1 MYIIITIQE
10 SEDYNMDK
18 LTARQKDEMYDDIG
32 ELLFKYDKDRTA
44 KRMIK
49 SFFQEVQEVETSKE
63 LCNMR
68 IILVSLKH
76 LLKITFPSK

>member
-1 MYIIITIQE
+1 MQE

-18 LTARQKDEMYDDIG
+18 LTAKQKDEMYYDIG
-32 ELLFKYDKDRTA
+32 ELLFKYDKDKTA

-68 IILVSLKH
+68 IILVSLRH
-76 LLKITFPSK
+76 LLKITFPNK

>member
-1 MYIIITIQE
+1 
-10 SEDYNMDK
+10 MDK
-18 LTARQKDEMYDDIG
+18 LTANQKNKMHDEIEY
-32 ELLFKYDKDRTA
+32 LLFKYDKDRTA

-49 SFFQEVQEVETSKE
+49 AFLQEVQEIETSKE

-76 LLKITFPSK
+76 LLKITFPTK

>member
-1 MYIIITIQE
+1 MQE

-18 LTARQKDEMYDDIG
+18 LTAKQKDEMYDDIG
-32 ELLFKYDKDRTA
+32 ELLFKYDKDKTA

-68 IILVSLKH
+68 IVLATLKH
-76 LLKITFPSK
+76 LLKITFPAK

>member
-1 MYIIITIQE
+1 
-10 SEDYNMDK
+10 MDK
-18 LTARQKDEMYDDIG
+18 LTAKQKDKMYDEIG

-68 IILVSLKH
+68 IILVSLKY
-76 LLKITFPSK
+76 LLKITFPNK

>member
-1 MYIIITIQE
+1 
-10 SEDYNMDK
+10 MDK
-18 LTARQKDEMYDDIG
+18 LTAKQKDKMYDDIG

-68 IILVSLKH
+68 IILASLKY
-76 LLKITFPSK
+76 LLKITFPNK

>member
-1 MYIIITIQE
+1 MKE
-10 SEDYNMDK
+10 SEDYIMDK
-18 LTARQKDEMYDDIG
+18 LTAKQKDKMYDDIG

-68 IILVSLKH
+68 IILASLKY
-76 LLKITFPSK
+76 LLKITFPNK

>member
-1 MYIIITIQE
+1 
-10 SEDYNMDK
+10 MDK
-18 LTARQKDEMYDDIG
+18 LTAQQKDKMYDEIG

-49 SFFQEVQEVETSKE
+49 SFFQEVQEVESSKE

-68 IILVSLKH
+68 IILVTLKH
-76 LLKITFPSK
+76 LLKITFPNK

>member
-1 MYIIITIQE
+1 
-10 SEDYNMDK
+10 MDN
-18 LTARQKDEMYDDIG
+18 LTANQMNKMYDEI
-32 ELLFKYDKDRTA
+32 EYLLFKYDKDRTA

-68 IILVSLKH
+68 IVLASLKH
-76 LLKITFPSK
+76 LLKITFPNK

>member
-1 MYIIITIQE
+1 
-10 SEDYNMDK
+10 MDK
-18 LTARQKDEMYDDIG
+18 LTAKQKYEMYDEIG

-49 SFFQEVQEVETSKE
+49 AFLQEVQEIDNSKE

-76 LLKITFPSK
+76 LLKITFPTK

>member
-1 MYIIITIQE
+1 
-10 SEDYNMDK
+10 MDA
-18 LTARQKDEMYDDIG
+18 LTTNQKNKMYDEI
-32 ELLFKYDKDRTA
+32 EYLLFKYDKDKTA

-49 SFFQEVQEVETSKE
+49 AFLHEVQEVETSKE

-76 LLKITFPSK
+76 LLKITFTTK